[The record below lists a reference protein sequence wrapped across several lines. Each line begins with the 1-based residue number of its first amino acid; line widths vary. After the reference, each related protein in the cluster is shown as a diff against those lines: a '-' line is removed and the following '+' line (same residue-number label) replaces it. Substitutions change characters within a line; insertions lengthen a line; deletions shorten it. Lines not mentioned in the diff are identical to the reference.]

1 MRDTKNSL
9 EAIDADRYRGAIVGA
24 RGDKIWMGERPTTR
38 ALSVEKCYAHRNII
52 KEITCRNIQQRT
64 RK

>member
-1 MRDTKNSL
+1 MRDTKNRL
-9 EAIDADRYRGAIVGA
+9 EAIFAERYRGAIVGA
-24 RGDKIWMGERPTTR
+24 RGDKIWMGEMPTTR
-38 ALSVEKCYAHRNII
+38 ALSAEKRYVHGNII